1 MNKATAITTSIL
13 FVVGSTLGAGIFALP
28 FVVVQ
33 SGWVASLMW
42 ALITIGIVGY
52 CQVAYART
60 LQADGSGRRL
70 LGLLDKEYGITV
82 ARIGFI
88 AIIIGLMLTLVIY
101 LILVPQFVALL
112 VGGVSGKII
121 SIIFWAVVS
130 IPLLFRLRR
139 LVGVEIAAT
148 VMMIATIVLLA
159 LQTGPISIA
168 LEVVGK
174 QTHNDWFMAF
184 APFMF
189 ALAGWTAVEPV
200 VDLAKRL
207 RHKQEV
213 VRNIILIGVI
223 ISAVLYGLFVL
234 IILSSGVSV
243 TTDTISG
250 LGEWGIVEKIIIAI
264 VGIAAIATSYLPVGL
279 EIENALQ
286 RDLHRSRAASVMLVI
301 FFPLFLVL
309 SGLTDFLKVV
319 ELVGA
324 VFVGIQ
330 YMCIILVAKKILVMG
345 RWEKIISIMV
355 LMLFVGGALYQAYLS
370 ALP

>member
-28 FVVVQ
+28 FVVVR
-33 SGWVASLMW
+33 SGWIASLLW
-42 ALITIGIVGY
+42 VLVTIAVIGY

-60 LQADGSGRRL
+60 LQTDGSGRRL
-70 LGLLDKEYGITV
+70 LGLLEKEYGNTV

-101 LILVPQFVALL
+101 LVLIPQFVELL
-112 VGGVSGKII
+112 MSGVPAKII
-121 SIIFWAVVS
+121 SIVFWAFVS
-130 IPLLFRLRR
+130 MPLLFRLRR

-148 VMMIATIVLLA
+148 VMMVATIIILA
-159 LQTGPISIA
+159 LQTGPISAA
-168 LEVVGK
+168 LETIHQ
-174 QTHNDWFMAF
+174 QTKSDFFMAF

-207 RHKQEV
+207 RHKQEI
-213 VRNIILIGVI
+213 VRNIILIGVV
-223 ISAVLYGLFVL
+223 ISALLYGLFVL
-234 IILSSGVSV
+234 VVLSSGVPV
-243 TTDTISG
+243 TADTISG
-250 LGEWGIVEKIIIAI
+250 LGGWGMIQKIIIAI

-286 RDLHRSRAASVMLVI
+286 RDLRRSRAASVLLVI

-309 SGLTDFLKVV
+309 SGLTNFLKIV

-330 YMCIILVAKKILVMG
+330 YVCIILVARKVLVMG
-345 RWEKIISIMV
+345 QWEKGMSTAV
-355 LMLFVGGALYQAYLS
+355 LILLLVGALYQSYLS
-370 ALP
+370 AIP